1 MIYIFD
7 KKQKINKVFTNE
19 DLTAGH
25 LDFKLN
31 TATTFEFSVPAN
43 KALPSGSK
51 YVAVPHPL
59 DDSKFVFLR
68 LTERVDKTDTID
80 YSAYELA
87 YQELRS
93 YGYISDKRPKDADA
107 LTLMKTA
114 LNGTNWELNKV
125 NVAGKASTS
134 FYYVDHLTAISSVVD
149 LLGGEIVFYVEIQ
162 GNTISGRYMD
172 YLARQGEDTSKV
184 FSKGSNL
191 LTVERQTDMSSVYT
205 AILPR
210 GKGVQVSGQDDE
222 ETPDGY
228 GRRLNIADVE
238 WKKSNGKPLDKAKGS
253 LILGDPDA
261 NKEWGHIDGQYRLLL
276 QNYDDVD
283 NVNVLINSAYKTL
296 KSVNH
301 PQIQYSATV
310 ADVGGLSLGD
320 TVLIMHGERNLSYKT
335 RVFEV
340 NYDLLAPDQTEI
352 SLGDDLTENSIASQV
367 ITLGSSQNTLSEQTQ
382 WTVAQVGREP
392 LYFGSD
398 YPEHPKVGDI
408 LFKYL
413 PNGDTVVY
421 RWNGTIWEK
430 LVSSNTAAEIS
441 DAVDDAIQKAK
452 EYTDELNEKQAE
464 EVQKFQSE
472 ANSAL
477 SEAAAERNSLSIQ
490 ADTMLSGANSYADS
504 MAGSAA
510 AYGKA
515 QASNVLSQAQSE
527 LATAK
532 QELGS
537 EVSKAQ
543 ADITATNKELAGKVS
558 QTDFDK
564 TTGDLSTK
572 YGQIK
577 ATADAVTTDVAK
589 YKDTNDKKVS
599 ANTANIATMSD
610 QIESKVSQT
619 DFDKTTG
626 DLSGKYTETK
636 QTVDSI
642 SNTVTELQAKVNAQG
657 QINQLMNT
665 EFSPDLQG
673 WDISNPGNI
682 ATVFTSNGY
691 QGSVGLRVNAY
702 SYNND
707 DDQTYYKVEQTLD
720 IPDFISFLSLK
731 VRGYIYEISD
741 NDYAYV
747 NANIQA
753 LDSSGN
759 TISAIVP
766 GTELFDK
773 VKVKTWQESG
783 SQFVGAAVPE
793 GTKKI
798 LISIYVRGR
807 ASINISQPMVVFD
820 STIGDYVPGNYNNNN
835 RVAALELGVDHITGL
850 VNDPKNGLSATATLA
865 ANGMT
870 VATQA
875 QNDATTAINTAK
887 GTQTTVSSVQKD
899 VKDLQSTTSQTAG
912 QVTTEI
918 QDRKNGDDNIF
929 QQSKNY
935 TISQIQSVTTGYQ
948 SAIEQ
953 SAAGVLASV
962 SMPNKLVNTEF
973 EPDLEGWTINNP
985 LSGTG
990 KPATIYTSNGYGSSN
1005 GLRINAYSYNADDA
1019 DAYYQVQQ
1027 SVKVPDNV
1035 SVASFRVMGYI
1046 YAISDNDNAYINAN
1060 VAAIDS
1066 AGKKI
1071 GSVVGGTTLFNKATM
1086 SSWQESGSRFI
1097 NMSIPDGT
1105 DRLQISIYA
1114 RGQTSV
1120 NISQPMLVFNSTVGN
1135 YQVGSYNNMG
1145 TSTVLELL
1153 KDNWA
1158 LGIADNAGRL
1168 ISGING
1174 DTSGTVIQGK
1184 KLVINSDTTINGK
1197 AFINGAVIKDGSI
1210 SNAQIGKA
1218 AVGSAQIIN
1227 VDVSKISG
1235 NIANFITG
1243 NINTLNSKVLYG
1255 DTGHLTTVDTGLIIN
1270 NQDDHL
1276 QLSSKGQYDVP
1287 TKRAQFE
1294 LLGYANNVD
1303 KNMQGSLNYYK
1314 NPHNKGTGLGIRF
1327 LGNQILAIDEA
1338 VATGNLYL
1346 SPYASGQVQVV
1357 NRDRNGFQDIKASKF
1372 VTSSER
1378 KYKSEIE
1385 DFNDNALELV
1395 NNLNVRKYIKNN
1407 EDEIGVIADEA
1418 DERILDKTNTG
1429 VDLYSF
1435 VSVVAKAV
1443 QELSAQVKE
1452 LQNER
1457 PNN

>member
-68 LTERVDKTDTID
+68 LTERVDKTDTVD

-87 YQELRS
+87 YQELQS

-276 QNYDDVD
+276 KNYDDVD

-398 YPEHPKVGDI
+398 YPKHPKVGDI
-408 LFKYL
+408 FFKYL

-441 DAVDDAIQKAK
+441 DAVDDAIKKAND
-452 EYTDELNEKQAE
+452 YTDELNEKQANDLAE
-464 EVQKFQSE
+464 FQSE

-504 MAGSAA
+504 MANSAA

-515 QASNVLSQAQSE
+515 QAGAVLSQAQTE

-532 QELGS
+532 QQLGS

-543 ADITATNKELAGKVS
+543 SDITATNKQLAGKVS

-572 YGQIK
+572 YGQVK

-589 YKDTNDKKVS
+589 YKQTNDKKVS
-599 ANTANIATMSD
+599 ANIASIATMSD
-610 QIESKVSQT
+610 QITSKVSKT
-619 DFDKTTG
+619 DLDKATG
-626 DLSGKYTETK
+626 ELNGKFTQQK

-642 SNTVTELQAKVNAQG
+642 SKTVTELQAKANAQG
-657 QINQLMNT
+657 QVNQLMNT

-673 WDISNPGNI
+673 WSLSTVNGGNAPYKSGFDKNAQANMVGFNTTNAPAKSY
-682 ATVFTSNGY
+682 ATLQQDVIIGNAGGGFVSLSWQSWAPTFANYANLWVRFYDKNNQQLDEQLKQWTPQKSD
-691 QGSVGLRVNAY
+691 GSVVDGLWTRQKFEGIAIPSGSVKISVFFQAREGINAY
-702 SYNND
+702 
-707 DDQTYYKVEQTLD
+707 L
-720 IPDFISFLSLK
+720 
-731 VRGYIYEISD
+731 VR
-741 NDYAYV
+741 
-747 NANIQA
+747 
-753 LDSSGN
+753 
-759 TISAIVP
+759 
-766 GTELFDK
+766 
-773 VKVKTWQESG
+773 
-783 SQFVGAAVPE
+783 
-793 GTKKI
+793 
-798 LISIYVRGR
+798 
-807 ASINISQPMVVFD
+807 PMLVFRE
-820 STIGDYVPGNYNNNN
+820 TVGDYVAGNYNNNA
-835 RVAALELGVDHITGL
+835 RVAALEVDLDGITGL
-850 VNDPKNGLSATATLA
+850 VNDPKNGLSATAALA
-865 ANGMT
+865 ANGLS
-870 VATQA
+870 VATTA
-875 QNDATTAINTAK
+875 KNDATTAIQTAN
-887 GTQTTVSSVQKD
+887 GTQTTVKSFQKD
-899 VKDLQSTTSQTAG
+899 MEDLQSTTSQTAG

-973 EPDLEGWTINNP
+973 SPDLEGWTINNP
-985 LSGTG
+985 LRGTG
-990 KPATIYTSNGYGSSN
+990 NPATIYTSNGYGSSN
-1005 GLRINAYSYNADDA
+1005 GLRINAYTNNNADA
-1019 DAYYQVQQ
+1019 NAYYYVQQ
-1027 SVKVPDNV
+1027 RVNVPSNI
-1035 SVASFRVMGYI
+1035 SVASFHAMGYI
-1046 YAISDNDNAYINAN
+1046 YAISDNGHAYVNAN
-1060 VAAIDS
+1060 IAALDK
-1066 AGKKI
+1066 GGNNI
-1071 GSVVGGTTLFNKATM
+1071 GAIVPGAQLFDKTNTT
-1086 SSWQESGSRFI
+1086 SWQESGSRFI

-1158 LGIADNAGRL
+1158 LGIADNSGKL

-1174 DTSGTVIQGK
+1174 DKSGTVIQGK
-1184 KLVINSDTTINGK
+1184 KLVINSDTTITGK

-1210 SNAQIGKA
+1210 SNAQIGNA

-1276 QLSSKGQYDVP
+1276 QLASHGQYDAP

-1294 LLGYANNVD
+1294 LLGYANNID
-1303 KNMQGSLNYYK
+1303 RNMQGSLNYYK

-1378 KYKSEIE
+1378 KYKSNIKAFK
-1385 DFNDNALELV
+1385 DDALQLIKA
-1395 NNLNVRKYIKNN
+1395 LDIKQYTKNN
-1407 EDEIGVIADEA
+1407 ADEVGVIADET
-1418 DERILDKTNTG
+1418 DTRILDTEGTG

-1435 VSVVAKAV
+1435 ISINARAIQQLV
-1443 QELSAQVKE
+1443 
-1452 LQNER
+1452 ER
-1457 PNN
+1457 VENLENGKSSSE